1 MIRGEPYILFFM
13 SLFLFIILKNEQTT
27 FKPHIKTVLFTGVVI
42 ACIALSRQWG
52 ILLFP
57 PLVILLF
64 FTRLEVISPEGYKSS
79 FSASLTVFLI
89 KFSLSFIRDTKS
101 YLPIAT
107 IFSTDNL
114 ALSIVS

>member
-13 SLFLFIILKNEQTT
+13 SLFLFIILKNEKTV
-27 FKPHIKTVLFTGVVI
+27 FKPRIKTVLITGVVI

-64 FTRLEVISPEGYKSS
+64 FTKKKMVRGFKNE
-79 FSASLTVFLI
+79 
-89 KFSLSFIRDTKS
+89 
-101 YLPIAT
+101 
-107 IFSTDNL
+107 
-114 ALSIVS
+114 